1 MNKWKAFALI
11 MIALLAISIGLRITY
26 LGVHTFPIDEEQRYF
41 AINAARNGLREEIGN
56 NNYSVTVQDRGRIT
70 STING
75 NKRIVYVILKRENI
89 TLTALIDMETGNIVE
104 KNKMESSGWMIDYK
118 DQNSKRWGHQ
128 RFLDR

>member
-26 LGVHTFPIDEEQRYF
+26 LGVHTFPIDEEQRSF

-75 NKRIVYVILKRENI
+75 NKRVVYVVLKRENI

-104 KNKMESSGWMIDYK
+104 KSKMESSGWMIDYK

-128 RFLDR
+128 RFFDR